1 MLLTALIDFV
11 IIILKGGEIMAI
23 ELFNTAQS
31 QYPSTQKFIRA
42 KYNRSLFDELKKVI
56 DLKQLLCEMG
66 ISKNYYINY
75 LNGYSALSMLQFSKI
90 KDFLIDHYK
99 RSDEDYA
106 YFLLIEKIAY
116 CWIMTKIYE
125 T

>member
-1 MLLTALIDFV
+1 
-11 IIILKGGEIMAI
+11 MAI